1 MKYLYCG
8 TNKTALASQEQIAN
22 TLLVLMKEK
31 PYDEISVSEL
41 CRCAGISRQT
51 FYSLYQSKENVVI
64 RILQNYYCCYTPAE
78 HLPKNEHIAGGQSQS
93 PCRMEV
99 FCRDYCQYLTDHADF
114 ICLLVENNI
123 THLLY
128 DSIYES
134 MNECGCFPGKLKAGQ
149 RSYWAGFIASGF
161 VGIAKVYVERNCAD
175 GAEEL
180 ANTLISLFSG
190 SLL

>member
-8 TNKTALASQEQIAN
+8 TNKTALASQDQIAN
-22 TLLVLMKEK
+22 TLLALMKEK

-64 RILQNYYCCYTPAE
+64 RILQNYYCYMPTE
-78 HLPKNEHIAGGQSQS
+78 HLPENELDPGDPSLNS
-93 PCRMEV
+93 CRMEV
-99 FCRDYCQYLTDHADF
+99 FCRDYCRYLTDHADF
-114 ICLLVENNI
+114 IHLLVENNI

-134 MNECGCFPGKLKAGQ
+134 MHECGCLLGKLEAEQ
-149 RSYWAGFIASGF
+149 RSYSAGFIASGF
-161 VGIAKVYVERNCAD
+161 VGIAKVYVERNCED
-175 GAEEL
+175 GADEL
-180 ANTLISLFSG
+180 ADTLISLFSG

>member
-8 TNKTALASQEQIAN
+8 TNKTALASQDQIAS
-22 TLLVLMKEK
+22 TLLALMKEK

-64 RILQNYYCCYTPAE
+64 RILQNYYCYMPTE
-78 HLPKNEHIAGGQSQS
+78 HLPENELDPGDPSLNS
-93 PCRMEV
+93 CRMEV
-99 FCRDYCQYLTDHADF
+99 FCRDYCRYLTDHADF
-114 ICLLVENNI
+114 IHLLVENNI

-134 MNECGCFPGKLKAGQ
+134 MHECGCLLGKLEAEQ
-149 RSYWAGFIASGF
+149 RSYSAGFIASGF
-161 VGIAKVYVERNCAD
+161 VGIAKVYVERNCED
-175 GAEEL
+175 GADEL
-180 ANTLISLFSG
+180 ADTLISLFSG

>member
-8 TNKTALASQEQIAN
+8 TNKTALASQDQIAN
-22 TLLVLMKEK
+22 TLLALMKEK

-64 RILQNYYCCYTPAE
+64 RILQNYYCYMPAE
-78 HLPKNEHIAGGQSQS
+78 HLPENELDPGDPSLNS
-93 PCRMEV
+93 CRMEV
-99 FCRDYCQYLTDHADF
+99 FCRDYCRYLTDHADF
-114 ICLLVENNI
+114 IHLLVENNI

-134 MNECGCFPGKLKAGQ
+134 MNDCGCFLGRLEAEQ
-149 RSYWAGFIASGF
+149 RSYSAGFIASGF
-161 VGIAKVYVERNCAD
+161 VGIAKVYVERNCED
-175 GAEEL
+175 GADTL
-180 ANTLISLFSG
+180 ADTLISLFSG

>member
-8 TNKTALASQEQIAN
+8 TNKTALASQDQIAN
-22 TLLVLMKEK
+22 TLLALMKEK

-64 RILQNYYCCYTPAE
+64 RILQNYYCYMPAE
-78 HLPKNEHIAGGQSQS
+78 HLPENELDPGDPSLNS
-93 PCRMEV
+93 CRMEV
-99 FCRDYCQYLTDHADF
+99 FCRDYCRYLTDHADF
-114 ICLLVENNI
+114 IHLLVENNI

-134 MNECGCFPGKLKAGQ
+134 MHECGCLLGKLEAEQ
-149 RSYWAGFIASGF
+149 RSYSAGFIASGF
-161 VGIAKVYVERNCAD
+161 VGIAKVYVERNCED
-175 GAEEL
+175 GADEL
-180 ANTLISLFSG
+180 ADTLISLFSG

>member
-8 TNKTALASQEQIAN
+8 TNKTALASQDQIAS
-22 TLLVLMKEK
+22 TLLALMKEK

-51 FYSLYQSKENVVI
+51 FYSLYQSKDNVVI
-64 RILQNYYCCYTPAE
+64 RILQNYYCYMPAE
-78 HLPKNEHIAGGQSQS
+78 HLPENEHDPGDQSLNS
-93 PCRMEV
+93 CRMEV
-99 FCRDYCQYLTDHADF
+99 FCRDYCRYLTDHADF
-114 ICLLVENNI
+114 IHLLVENNI

-134 MNECGCFPGKLKAGQ
+134 MHECGCLLGKLEAEQ
-149 RSYWAGFIASGF
+149 RSYSAGFIASGF
-161 VGIAKVYVERNCAD
+161 VGIAKVYVERNCED
-175 GAEEL
+175 GADEL
-180 ANTLISLFSG
+180 ADTLISLFSG

>member
-8 TNKTALASQEQIAN
+8 TNKTALASQNQIAN
-22 TLLVLMKEK
+22 TLLSLMKEK

-64 RILQNYYCCYTPAE
+64 RILQNYYCYMPAE
-78 HLPKNEHIAGGQSQS
+78 HLPENEHIAGAQSLHS
-93 PCRMEV
+93 CRMEV
-99 FCRDYCQYLTDHADF
+99 FCRDYCRYLTDHADF
-114 ICLLVENNI
+114 IHLLVENNI

-134 MNECGCFPGKLKAGQ
+134 MNECGCFLDGLESEQ
-149 RSYWAGFIASGF
+149 RSYSAGFIASGF
-161 VGIAKVYVERNCAD
+161 VGIAKVYVERNCED
-175 GAEEL
+175 GADEL
-180 ANTLISLFSG
+180 ADTLISLFSG

>member
-8 TNKTALASQEQIAN
+8 TNKTALASQDQIAN
-22 TLLVLMKEK
+22 TLLALMKEK

-64 RILQNYYCCYTPAE
+64 RILQNYYCYMPAE
-78 HLPKNEHIAGGQSQS
+78 HLPENELDPGDPSLNS
-93 PCRMEV
+93 CRMEV
-99 FCRDYCQYLTDHADF
+99 FCRDYCRYLTDHADF
-114 ICLLVENNI
+114 IHLLVENNI

-134 MNECGCFPGKLKAGQ
+134 MNDCGCFLGRLEAEQ
-149 RSYWAGFIASGF
+149 RSYSAGFIASGF
-161 VGIAKVYVERNCAD
+161 VGIAKVYVERNCED
-175 GAEEL
+175 GADEL
-180 ANTLISLFSG
+180 ADTLISLFSG

>member
-8 TNKTALASQEQIAN
+8 TNKTALASQDQIAN
-22 TLLVLMKEK
+22 TLLALMKEK

-64 RILQNYYCCYTPAE
+64 RILQNYYCYMPAE
-78 HLPKNEHIAGGQSQS
+78 HLPENELDPGDPSLNF
-93 PCRMEV
+93 CRMEV
-99 FCRDYCQYLTDHADF
+99 FCRDYCRYLTDHADF
-114 ICLLVENNI
+114 IHLLVENNI

-134 MNECGCFPGKLKAGQ
+134 MHECGCLLGKLEAEQ
-149 RSYWAGFIASGF
+149 RSYSAGFIASGF
-161 VGIAKVYVERNCAD
+161 VGIAKVYVERNCED
-175 GAEEL
+175 GADEL
-180 ANTLISLFSG
+180 ADTLISLFSG

>member
-8 TNKTALASQEQIAN
+8 TNKTALASQDQIAS
-22 TLLVLMKEK
+22 TLLALMKEK
-31 PYDEISVSEL
+31 PFDEISVSEL

-64 RILQNYYCCYTPAE
+64 RILQNYYCYMPAE
-78 HLPKNEHIAGGQSQS
+78 HLPENEHDPGDQSLNS
-93 PCRMEV
+93 CRMEV
-99 FCRDYCQYLTDHADF
+99 FCRDYCRYLTDHADF
-114 ICLLVENNI
+114 IHLLVENNI

-134 MNECGCFPGKLKAGQ
+134 MHECGCLLGKLEAEQ
-149 RSYWAGFIASGF
+149 RSYSAGFIASGF
-161 VGIAKVYVERNCAD
+161 VGIAKVYVERNCED
-175 GAEEL
+175 GADEL
-180 ANTLISLFSG
+180 ADTLISLFSG

>member
-8 TNKTALASQEQIAN
+8 TNKTALASQDQIAN
-22 TLLVLMKEK
+22 TLLALMKEK

-64 RILQNYYCCYTPAE
+64 RILQNYYCYMPAE
-78 HLPKNEHIAGGQSQS
+78 HLPENEHDPGDQSLNS
-93 PCRMEV
+93 CRMEV
-99 FCRDYCQYLTDHADF
+99 FCRDYCRYLTDHADF
-114 ICLLVENNI
+114 IHLLVENNI

-134 MNECGCFPGKLKAGQ
+134 MHECGCLLGKLEAEQ
-149 RSYWAGFIASGF
+149 RSYSAGFIASGF
-161 VGIAKVYVERNCAD
+161 VGIAKVYVERNCED
-175 GAEEL
+175 GADEL
-180 ANTLISLFSG
+180 ADTLISLFSG

>member
-8 TNKTALASQEQIAN
+8 TNKTALASQDQIADA
-22 TLLVLMKEK
+22 LLALLKGK

-64 RILQNYYCCYTPAE
+64 RILQNYCCHLPAE
-78 HLPKNEHIAGGQSQS
+78 HLPEKEYIAGEHSQS
-93 PCRMEV
+93 TCRMEI
-99 FCRDYCQYLTDHADF
+99 FCRDYCRYLTDHADF
-114 ICLLVENNI
+114 IHLLVENNI

-134 MNECGCFPGKLKAGQ
+134 MNECGCFLGELDAEQ
-149 RSYWAGFIASGF
+149 RSYSAGFIASGF
-161 VGIAKVYVERNCAD
+161 VGIAKVYVERDCED

-180 ANTLISLFSG
+180 ADTLISLFSG

>member
-8 TNKTALASQEQIAN
+8 TNKTALASQDQIADA
-22 TLLVLMKEK
+22 LLALMEKK

-64 RILQNYYCCYTPAE
+64 RILQNYYCCNSAGHFPENERTAGE
-78 HLPKNEHIAGGQSQS
+78 HSRS
-93 PCRMEV
+93 SCRMEV

-114 ICLLVENNI
+114 IHLLVENNI

-134 MNECGCFPGKLKAGQ
+134 MNECGCFLGELDAEQK
-149 RSYWAGFIASGF
+149 SYSAGFIASGF
-161 VGIAKVYVERNCAD
+161 VGIAKVYVERDCED
-175 GAEEL
+175 GAEDL

-190 SLL
+190 SFL

>member
-8 TNKTALASQEQIAN
+8 TNKTALASQDQIAS
-22 TLLVLMKEK
+22 TLLALMKEK

-64 RILQNYYCCYTPAE
+64 RILQNYYCYMPAE
-78 HLPKNEHIAGGQSQS
+78 HLPENEHDPGDQSLNS
-93 PCRMEV
+93 CRMEV
-99 FCRDYCQYLTDHADF
+99 FCRDYCRYLTDHADF
-114 ICLLVENNI
+114 IHLLVENNI

-134 MNECGCFPGKLKAGQ
+134 MHECGCLLGKLEAEQ
-149 RSYWAGFIASGF
+149 RSYSAGFIASGF
-161 VGIAKVYVERNCAD
+161 VGIAKVYVERNCED
-175 GAEEL
+175 GADEL
-180 ANTLISLFSG
+180 ADTLISLFSG

>member
-8 TNKTALASQEQIAN
+8 TNKTALASQDQIAS
-22 TLLVLMKEK
+22 TLLALMKEK

-51 FYSLYQSKENVVI
+51 FYSLYQSKENVVV
-64 RILQNYYCCYTPAE
+64 RILQNYYCYMPAE
-78 HLPKNEHIAGGQSQS
+78 HLPENEHDPGDQSLNS
-93 PCRMEV
+93 CRMEV
-99 FCRDYCQYLTDHADF
+99 FCRDYCRYLTDHADF
-114 ICLLVENNI
+114 IHLLVENNI

-134 MNECGCFPGKLKAGQ
+134 MHECGCLLGKLEAEQ
-149 RSYWAGFIASGF
+149 RSYSAGFIASGF
-161 VGIAKVYVERNCAD
+161 VGIAKVYVERNCED
-175 GAEEL
+175 GADEL
-180 ANTLISLFSG
+180 ADTLISLFSG

>member
-8 TNKTALASQEQIAN
+8 TNKTALASQDQIAN
-22 TLLVLMKEK
+22 TLLTLMKDK

-64 RILQNYYCCYTPAE
+64 RILQNYYCCIPAE
-78 HLPKNEHIAGGQSQS
+78 HLQENDSIAGDHSQGS
-93 PCRMEV
+93 CRMEV
-99 FCRDYCQYLTDHADF
+99 FCRDYCRYLTDHAEF
-114 ICLLVENNI
+114 IQLLVENNI
-123 THLLY
+123 THLLF

-134 MNECGCFPGKLKAGQ
+134 MNECGCFLGELEADQ
-149 RSYWAGFIASGF
+149 RSYSAGFIASGF
-161 VGIAKVYVERNCAD
+161 VGIAKVYVERDCEDEAD
-175 GAEEL
+175 EL
-180 ANTLISLFSG
+180 SDTLISLFSG